1 MIGNSKGEMFHY
13 DSDCNIR
20 WQKTAHES
28 EIRQLEY
35 DAKNRLLFTLGSE
48 GKVIAWPERTIQV
61 EEERKLIVFKTKE
74 INIFSISNK
83 SNILIVGNT

>member
-1 MIGNSKGEMFHY
+1 MFHY

-35 DAKNRLLFTLGSE
+35 DEKNRLLFTLGSE
-48 GKVIAWPERTIQV
+48 GKVIAWPERTI
-61 EEERKLIVFKTKE
+61 
-74 INIFSISNK
+74 
-83 SNILIVGNT
+83 

>member
-1 MIGNSKGEMFHY
+1 MFHY

-35 DAKNRLLFTLGSE
+35 DTKNRLLFTLGSE
-48 GKVIAWPERTIQV
+48 GKVIAWP
-61 EEERKLIVFKTKE
+61 
-74 INIFSISNK
+74 
-83 SNILIVGNT
+83 